1 MWISRV
7 AVERP
12 VFATVISLLLVV
24 VGLGAVFELPV
35 REFPDIDAP
44 VVSISA
50 AYVGASAEVVEREVT
65 EPLEESLSGVEGV
78 DYIDSSSRD
87 GSANIDIEFLLER
100 DLDAAAADVREAVDQ
115 ASSELPDEIENVTVS
130 KAASDE
136 SAIVWFTLTSDKRD
150 REALTDYAERTLVD
164 PMSVVSGVARIQIG
178 GERRYAMRVWL
189 DREAMAGYNITVA
202 DIVSV
207 LRAENLELPAGRIE
221 SDERELTVRSKT
233 ILRRTEAFREL
244 VIRESDGVQVTLDQ
258 VARVEIGPEDDRSAL
273 FNNDRAAVGLGVVP
287 QSDANNVEV
296 SSGVRAEV
304 ERLRGTLPADI
315 DLTLATDDTMFVSG
329 SLEAVVV
336 TLVLAFLVVVA
347 VIYLF
352 LRSFR
357 ITLIPAAAVPVSL
370 IASFGAMQ
378 AFDFSINTL
387 TLLAMVLAIGLVV
400 DDAIV
405 MLENI
410 YRRAEKGERRLL
422 AAVRGARQVG
432 FAIITTTA
440 VLVAVFL
447 PLAFMQGNVGR
458 LFTEFGIS
466 LAAAVTISS
475 IVALT
480 LSPMLC
486 SRLVVAKTRNGVD
499 GNGRKPL
506 FERFADRYQG
516 LVRRALAA
524 PVLTLSLVVLAG
536 ASAWLA
542 YQMLPQELA
551 PTEDRSEFIIP
562 VEAPQGSTLK
572 YTREQVEAIR
582 RILEPYRGADGPVR
596 RVVSIIGTGSPGQ
609 AFMIAKLK
617 PWAEREMTQQA
628 LVREVSPAILALP
641 GVQAFPINPSGLGG
655 GGFSSPVQFVV
666 QGTDRESVE
675 RWGVQMAELARG
687 VDGLVNV
694 QTDFEPTKPQVE
706 LVVDRR
712 RAADLGISVR
722 DIGTTLQIMLG
733 SQDVTTY
740 QERGEEYEVVL
751 QARDADRDSPRDIDE
766 IFLRADNGELV
777 PLRTLVRR
785 EEVGVPPELKRLDRL
800 PAVTLSASLQ
810 PGLKLGDA
818 LAQLNR
824 LARDNLPPNAR
835 IDYLGQSRE
844 YHEATGSA
852 FTTFLLALLFVFLV
866 LAALFESFLHPVVIL
881 IAVPFAVTGG
891 LLGALITGAS
901 FNIYTQIGMI
911 LLIGLMAKNGIL
923 IVDFANQMRDAGHDV
938 REAVLTASRVRLR
951 PVVMTSVAT
960 ILGALPLALAFGAGA
975 NARQMLGVVV
985 IGGLTLTT
993 LFTLVVVPTLYAL
1006 LAPFTR
1012 PPGAIAQRLRALER
1026 EASD

>member
-24 VGLGAVFELPV
+24 AGLGAVSELPV

-50 AYVGASAEVVEREVT
+50 TYVGASAEVVEREVT
-65 EPLEESLSGVEGV
+65 EALEESLSGVEGV
-78 DYIDSSSRD
+78 DYIDSTSRD
-87 GSANIDIEFLLER
+87 GAVNIDIEFLLER

-115 ASSELPDEIENVTVS
+115 ASSELPDEVEDVTVS

-150 REALTDYAERTLVD
+150 REALTDFAERILID
-164 PMSVVSGVARIQIG
+164 PMSVVSGVARVQIG

-189 DREAMAGYNITVA
+189 DRETMAGYNVTVA

-221 SDERELTVRSKT
+221 SDERELTVRSAT
-233 ILRRTEAFREL
+233 ILRGPQQFRDL
-244 VIRESDGVQVTLDQ
+244 VIRESGGVQVTLDQ
-258 VARVEIGPEDDRSAL
+258 VARVEIGPEDDRSAV
-273 FNNDRAAVGLGVVP
+273 FNNGEAAIGLGVVP
-287 QSDANNVEV
+287 QSDANNVAV

-304 ERLRGTLPADI
+304 ERLRGALPADI

-329 SLEAVVV
+329 SLEAVVI
-336 TLVLAFLVVVA
+336 TLVLAFVVVVA

-357 ITLIPAAAVPVSL
+357 ITLIPAVAVPVSL
-370 IASFGAMQ
+370 VASFAVMQ
-378 AFDFSINTL
+378 ALDFSINTL

-410 YRRAEKGERRLL
+410 YRRAEQGERRLL

-486 SRLVVAKTRNGVD
+486 SRLIVVNTRNGGD
-499 GNGRKPL
+499 AAAKPL
-506 FERFADRYQG
+506 FERVADGYQA
-516 LVRRALAA
+516 LVERALTA
-524 PVLTLSLVVLAG
+524 PALTLSLVVLAG

-562 VEAPQGSTLK
+562 VETPQGATLK
-572 YTREQVEAIR
+572 YTRQQVEAIR
-582 RILEPYRGADGPVR
+582 QVIEPYRGEGGPVR
-596 RVVSIIGTGSPGQ
+596 RVVSIIGSGSPNQ

-617 PWAEREMTQQA
+617 PWGEREMTQQA
-628 LVREVSPAILALP
+628 LVREVSPEILALP
-641 GVQAFPINPSGLGG
+641 GAQAFPINPSGLGG
-655 GGFSSPVQFVV
+655 GGFSEPVQFVI
-666 QGTDRESVE
+666 QGTERESVE
-675 RWGVQMAELARG
+675 RWGQQMLKLTSE

-694 QTDFEPTKPQVE
+694 QTNFEPTKPQVE

-712 RAADLGISVR
+712 KAADLGISVR

-751 QARDADRDSPRDIDE
+751 QARAGDRDSPQDIDD

-785 EEVGVPPELKRLDRL
+785 VEVGVPPELNRLDRL

-818 LAQLNR
+818 LVQLNR
-824 LARDNLPPNAR
+824 LARDNLPADAR

-844 YHEATGSA
+844 YQEATGSA

-891 LLGALITGAS
+891 LLGALTTGAS

-938 REAVLTASRVRLR
+938 REAILTASRVRLR

-960 ILGALPLALAFGAGA
+960 ILGAVPLALAFGAGA

-985 IGGLTLTT
+985 IGGLALTT

-1012 PPGAIAQRLRALER
+1012 PPGAVAQRLRAQER